1 MAIARKHLIDDAI
14 PGAYH
19 LISRCVRRAYL
30 CGDAAGHRRD
40 WLAAGIERAGR
51 CFAVDVLSFAVMDNH
66 LHLVV
71 TTHPD
76 RAQQWTDREV
86 ATRWATLYPHH
97 GPTGED
103 QAWNDQQIDALAGD
117 SVRCH
122 ELRRRL
128 ASISW
133 MMKTLKER
141 VARRANHEDGCKG
154 HFWEGRFRSVH
165 LLDQAAIL
173 ACMVYVDLNPIRA
186 RICDRPERSAYTAV
200 RERIRARQA
209 WRLAQAMPPAARDA
223 AANALTG
230 PEHGLWIAPIAECH
244 LPGQPARALG
254 PDDYI
259 HLVDATG
266 RAVRADKRG
275 AIPAD
280 LLPILERLDIQVDDW
295 IAAMRRGGRFIGA
308 AIGHYAA
315 RAAEAA
321 RRGVR
326 WIRNTLPELFGGRPP
341 PEPGSG

>member
-1 MAIARKHLIDDAI
+1 MAIARKHLIDDAL

-30 CGDAAGHRRD
+30 CGDAAAHRRD
-40 WLAAGIERAGR
+40 WLAEGIERASR
-51 CFAVDVLSFAVMDNH
+51 CFAIEVLSFAVMDNH

-76 RAQQWTDREV
+76 RAQHWSDHEV
-86 ATRWATLYPHH
+86 ATRWAKLYPHH

-103 QAWNDQQIDALAGD
+103 QAWPDEQIDALARD

-122 ELRRRL
+122 TLRTRL
-128 ASISW
+128 ASVSW

-141 VARRANHEDGCKG
+141 VARRANKEDDCTG
-154 HFWEGRFRSVH
+154 HFWEGRFRSVR
-165 LLDQAAIL
+165 LLDQAALL

-186 RICDRPERSAYTAV
+186 RLCDRPERSTYTAV
-200 RERIRARQA
+200 RERIRARQT
-209 WRLAQAMPPAARDA
+209 WRLAQATPNGTADT
-223 AANALTG
+223 TG
-230 PEHGLWIAPIAECH
+230 PEHGLWIAPMARCH
-244 LPGQPARALG
+244 LPGDPSPRRLT

-259 HLVDATG
+259 RLVDATG
-266 RAVRADKRG
+266 RIVRSDKRG

-280 LLPILERLDIQVDDW
+280 LLPILQRLDIQVDDW
-295 IAAMRRGGRFIGA
+295 IAAMRRGGRFVGA
-308 AIGHYAA
+308 AIGSYAA

-321 RRGVR
+321 RRGVK

-341 PEPGSG
+341 PEPASG